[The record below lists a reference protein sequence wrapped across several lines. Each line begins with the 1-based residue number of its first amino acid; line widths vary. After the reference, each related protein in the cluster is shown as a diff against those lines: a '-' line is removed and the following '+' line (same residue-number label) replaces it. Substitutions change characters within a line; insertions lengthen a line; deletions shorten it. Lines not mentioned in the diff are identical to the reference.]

1 MALLHWTLPFVLG
14 MCSLPDASGGE
25 HNFPS
30 ALHLSE
36 AVPRSLMAC
45 RSAQKGDAKGGMR
58 MRGGGTFA
66 CRQKWCLCEYEH
78 AYDYGMITE
87 RLRGSGREVGTY
99 AANLILT
106 ATQTSEI
113 HTHTRANTHT
123 QVHSELCVCVCVRVC
138 TYLYICLCTYVYR
151 NLYTCIYIY
160 VYIYLPIY
168 LDIYYRPRMCKLH
181 SYQNFLLSWELK

>member
-113 HTHTRANTHT
+113 HTHTHEQIHTHRYI
-123 QVHSELCVCVCVRVC
+123 QNCVCVCVCVC
-138 TYLYICLCTYVYR
+138 VH
-151 NLYTCIYIY
+151 IYIY
-160 VYIYLPIY
+160 VYAHMFIEICIHVYTYMYIYIYLSILIY
-168 LDIYYRPRMCKLH
+168 TTAQECANCTLIRIFC
-181 SYQNFLLSWELK
+181 